1 MPWPPKSNPSGNAR
15 PSPNSTRTSGSRCA
29 TVAACAACRSS
40 RTRTTAASTTR
51 IACKLLDLQSCRC
64 TNYAE
69 RIRFVP
75 DCIQLTPAQADEFQW
90 LPPTCG
96 YRLVAEGKD
105 LPLWHHL
112 VCGDPERV
120 HKERISQSGRMLSET
135 QVAEDDW
142 EDYLIFRAG

>member
-1 MPWPPKSNPSGNAR
+1 M
-15 PSPNSTRTSGSRCA
+15 
-29 TVAACAACRSS
+29 VAADLRLSPGCR
-40 RTRTTAASTTR
+40 R
-51 IACKLLDLQSCRC
+51 Q
-64 TNYAE
+64 
-69 RIRFVP
+69 
-75 DCIQLTPAQADEFQW
+75 
-90 LPPTCG
+90 
-96 YRLVAEGKD
+96 D